1 MSTTFDISYSTL
13 VAAYDIGPTAI
24 PADRAEREQAAA
36 VDLTNALLEATYNL
50 AGELRGLGPVAHGLL
65 YERRMAPARERL
77 LTALNA
83 IRALQED
90 LVAVRGA
97 ALVPQ
102 LEALGLHEASR
113 ELKVH
118 IGCGGHE
125 LPGWINVD
133 NHPAPLAINLDW
145 GLPLPTGS
153 VRYVFVAHLLEHLF
167 HSAQSSRLLAEIR
180 RVLAPGG
187 VVRIVVPDIAKYL
200 RAYANGDAAFF
211 AERRRQRG
219 LPAELTDLE
228 TLLPYAGAGATPD
241 ALFEHHKFGYDFATL
256 ARAVERAGFVDVRR
270 CDYQQSPHAELR
282 VDDASSNAVA
292 QHDGQHYSLF
302 VEARADASATV
313 LRVGDAQA
321 VPS

>member
-1 MSTTFDISYSTL
+1 MSSTFGINYSTRI
-13 VAAYDIGPTAI
+13 VSYDVGATAA
-24 PADRAEREQAAA
+24 PADRAEREQAAV
-36 VDLTNALLEATYNL
+36 VDLTSALLEATYAL
-50 AGELRGLGPVAHGLL
+50 TGELRGLGAVAHGLL
-65 YERRMAPARERL
+65 RERQMVPARERVL
-77 LTALNA
+77 AALDA
-83 IRALQED
+83 VRALQAD
-90 LVAVRGA
+90 LAAVRGA

-102 LEALGLHEASR
+102 LEALGLHEGSR

-153 VRYVFVAHLLEHLF
+153 ARYLFVAHLLEHLF
-167 HSAQSSRLLAEIR
+167 HPAQSSRLLAEIR

-187 VVRIVVPDIAKYL
+187 VVRIVVPDIEKYL
-200 RAYANGDAAFF
+200 RAYANGDEAFF
-211 AERRRQRG
+211 AEHRRQRG
-219 LPAELTDLE
+219 LPVELTHLE

-270 CDYQQSPHAELR
+270 CDYQQSPHAQLR
-282 VDDASSNAVA
+282 VDDASSNATA

-302 VEARADASATV
+302 VEARA
-313 LRVGDAQA
+313 
-321 VPS
+321 

>member
-1 MSTTFDISYSTL
+1 MSSTFGINYSTR
-13 VAAYDIGPTAI
+13 VASYDVGGAVA
-24 PADRAEREQAAA
+24 PADRAKHEQAAA
-36 VDLTNALLEATYNL
+36 VDLTSALLEATYAL

-65 YERRMAPARERL
+65 RVRQAAPARERL
-77 LTALNA
+77 LAALDA
-83 IRALQED
+83 VRALQAD
-90 LVAVRGA
+90 LVALRGA

-102 LEALGLHEASR
+102 LEALGVHAGSR

-118 IGCGGHE
+118 VGCGGHE

-153 VRYVFVAHLLEHLF
+153 ARYVFVAHLLEHLF
-167 HSAQSSRLLAEIR
+167 HPAQSSRLLAEIR
-180 RVLAPGG
+180 RVLAPGS
-187 VVRIVVPDIAKYL
+187 VVRIVVPDIEKYL
-200 RAYANGDAAFF
+200 RAYANGDEAFF

-219 LPAELTDLE
+219 LPVELTSME

-256 ARAVERAGFVDVRR
+256 ARALERTGFVDVRH
-270 CDYQQSPHAELR
+270 CGYQQSPHPELR
-282 VDDASSNAVA
+282 VDDASSNASA

-302 VEARADASATV
+302 AEARA
-313 LRVGDAQA
+313 
-321 VPS
+321 

>member
-1 MSTTFDISYSTL
+1 MSSTFGINYSTR
-13 VAAYDIGPTAI
+13 VVSYDVGPTAA
-24 PADRAEREQAAA
+24 PADRAKHEQAAA
-36 VDLTNALLEATYNL
+36 VDLTSALLEATYAL

-65 YERRMAPARERL
+65 RERQVAPARERL
-77 LTALNA
+77 LTALDA
-83 IRALQED
+83 VRALQAD
-90 LVAVRGA
+90 LAAVRGA

-102 LEALGLHEASR
+102 LEALGLHEGSR

-118 IGCGGHE
+118 VGCGGHE

-153 VRYVFVAHLLEHLF
+153 ARYVFVAHLLEHLF
-167 HSAQSSRLLAEIR
+167 HPAQSSRLLAEIR

-187 VVRIVVPDIAKYL
+187 VVRIVVPDIEKYL
-200 RAYANGDAAFF
+200 RAYANGDEAFF

-219 LPAELTDLE
+219 LPVELTSLE

-256 ARAVERAGFVDVRR
+256 ARALERAGFVDVRR
-270 CDYQQSPHAELR
+270 CGYQQSPHAELR
-282 VDDASSNAVA
+282 VDDASSNATA

-302 VEARADASATV
+302 VEARA
-313 LRVGDAQA
+313 
-321 VPS
+321 

>member
-1 MSTTFDISYSTL
+1 MSSTFGITYSTL
-13 VAAYDIGPTAI
+13 VSYHVGPTAA
-24 PADRAEREQAAA
+24 PADRGEHEQAAA
-36 VDLTNALLEATYNL
+36 VDLTGTLLEATYAL

-65 YERRMAPARERL
+65 RERQVAPARERL
-77 LTALNA
+77 LTALDA
-83 IRALQED
+83 VRALQAD
-90 LVAVRGA
+90 LAAVRGP

-102 LEALGLHEASR
+102 LEALGLHEGSR

-118 IGCGGHE
+118 VGCGGHE

-153 VRYVFVAHLLEHLF
+153 ARYVFVAHLLEHLF
-167 HSAQSSRLLAEIR
+167 HPTQSSRLLSEIR

-187 VVRIVVPDIAKYL
+187 VVRIVVPDIERYL
-200 RAYANGDAAFF
+200 RAYANADEAFF

-219 LPAELTDLE
+219 LPVELTNLE

-241 ALFEHHKFGYDFATL
+241 ALFEHHKFGYDFTTL

-270 CDYQQSPHAELR
+270 CGYQQSPHTELR
-282 VDDASSNAVA
+282 VDNASSNATA

-302 VEARADASATV
+302 VEARA
-313 LRVGDAQA
+313 
-321 VPS
+321 

>member
-1 MSTTFDISYSTL
+1 MSSTFGINYSTR
-13 VAAYDIGPTAI
+13 VVSYDLGATPAS
-24 PADRAEREQAAA
+24 ADRAEHEQAAA
-36 VDLTNALLEATYNL
+36 IDLTSALLEATYAL

-65 YERRMAPARERL
+65 RERQVASAPERI
-77 LTALNA
+77 LTALDA
-83 IRALQED
+83 VRALQAD
-90 LVAVRGA
+90 LAAARGA

-102 LEALGLHEASR
+102 LEALGLHEGSR

-118 IGCGGHE
+118 VGCGGHE

-153 VRYVFVAHLLEHLF
+153 ARYVFVAHLLEHLF
-167 HSAQSSRLLAEIR
+167 HPAQSSRLLREIR
-180 RVLAPGG
+180 RVLTPGG
-187 VVRIVVPDIAKYL
+187 VVRIVVPDIEKYL
-200 RAYANGDAAFF
+200 RAYANGDDAFF

-219 LPAELTDLE
+219 LPVELTNLE

-256 ARAVERAGFVDVRR
+256 ARALEQAGFVDVRR
-270 CDYQQSPHAELR
+270 CGYQQSPHAELR
-282 VDDASSNAVA
+282 VDDASSNAAA

-302 VEARADASATV
+302 VEARA
-313 LRVGDAQA
+313 
-321 VPS
+321 